1 LTAAEC
7 GPRVRITVRLF
18 SPVRIGYRSGWTGH
32 YPGPRPG
39 EEPSSAFAALFVE
52 ECQRLLG
59 RIRRVPRILERWLHL
74 IRRIWEKELL
84 AEHMRAEPKWRLE
97 GWDTFAGESYPIS
110 GEYQSEALAV
120 AAAKRQLEEL
130 EQEQPRESSG
140 GPSGI
145 QDAVYVV
152 GPAGQRYRVL
162 PS

>member
-1 LTAAEC
+1 VDRGATTQVPDQE
-7 GPRVRITVRLF
+7 R
-18 SPVRIGYRSGWTGH
+18 SPA
-32 YPGPRPG
+32 RP
-39 EEPSSAFAALFVE
+39 FAALFAE

-59 RIRRVPRILERWLHL
+59 RIKRVPRILERWLRL
-74 IRRIWEKELL
+74 IRRIWEKDLL

-97 GWDTFAGESYPIS
+97 GWDTFAGESYPIP